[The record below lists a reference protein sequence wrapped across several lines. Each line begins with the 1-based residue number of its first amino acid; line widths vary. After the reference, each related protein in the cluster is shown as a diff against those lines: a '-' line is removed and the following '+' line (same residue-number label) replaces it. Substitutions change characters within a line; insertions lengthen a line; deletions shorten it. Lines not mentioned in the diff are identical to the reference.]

1 MKFDIY
7 IGHLAGLSVGA
18 ENVEEVKSVLI
29 GNSKKFVQD
38 LLEEGVIKIEPT
50 QSSRTKKKN

>member
-7 IGHLAGLSVGA
+7 IGHLAGLSVEA
-18 ENVEEVKSVLI
+18 ESVEEVKSVLI
-29 GNSKKFVQD
+29 DNSKKFVKD

-50 QSSRTKKKN
+50 QS